1 VPLHEYQCDRC
12 GRFELIHKFS
22 DPTLLACPTCGGEVQ
37 KLLSSPAIQ
46 FKGSGFYVNDYA
58 KKSSGKEGESK
69 GPETS
74 SSASGDGKG
83 ASKDGSGDGKG
94 ASKDTSGDDKA
105 ASKDASASPDK
116 GKSKDSSATG
126 SSPAK

>member
-1 VPLHEYQCDRC
+1 MPLHEYQCDHC

-37 KLLSSPAIQ
+37 KLLSAPAIQ

-58 KKSSGKEGESK
+58 RKSTGKEGESQ

-74 SSASGDGKG
+74 SSASGDKG
-83 ASKDGSGDGKG
+83 ASKNASGDEKGASKNASGDEKG
-94 ASKDTSGDDKA
+94 ASKDTSGAPDKST
-105 ASKDASASPDK
+105 SKD
-116 GKSKDSSATG
+116 GSATG